1 MANGEIA
8 KAKIETTAMM
18 CKSFY
23 TDFMPMIQQ
32 IKSNV
37 ESLKITEQ
45 NTDALNN
52 IYEQLERA
60 ESLLK
65 QLSKLSNRDSNAN
78 KTKAIL
84 EAIKDGSLKHQPK
97 EKGQYLIKVD
107 KDYIYVLSET
117 EGKIDLL
124 DNNWNKVKE
133 IDIEELEGIK

>member
-1 MANGEIA
+1 MANYEIA
-8 KAKIETTAMM
+8 KAKIEATAMM

-52 IYEQLERA
+52 ICKQLERA

-65 QLSKLSNRDSNAN
+65 QLSKLSNRNSNAN

-84 EAIKDGSLKHQPK
+84 DVIKDGSLKHQPK

-107 KDYIYVLSET
+107 EDYIYVLSET

-124 DNNWNKVKE
+124 DNKWVKVKE
-133 IDIEELEGIK
+133 IDIEELEV

>member
-1 MANGEIA
+1 MIDDAIS
-8 KAKIETTAMM
+8 KAKIETAAMM

-52 IYEQLERA
+52 ICEQIEIA

-65 QLSKLSNRDSNAN
+65 QLAKLSNRDSNTN
-78 KTKAIL
+78 KTKVIL

-133 IDIEELEGIK
+133 IDIEELEA

>member
-1 MANGEIA
+1 MANDEIA

-45 NTDALNN
+45 NTDVLNN

-124 DNNWNKVKE
+124 DNNWVKVKE
-133 IDIEELEGIK
+133 IDIEELEA

>member
-1 MANGEIA
+1 MANDEIV
-8 KAKIETTAMM
+8 KAKIEAIGMM

-52 IYEQLERA
+52 ICEQLERA

-78 KTKAIL
+78 KTKAVL

-107 KDYIYVLSET
+107 EDYIYVLSET

-124 DNNWNKVKE
+124 DNNLVKVKE
-133 IDIEELEGIK
+133 IDIEELEV

>member
-1 MANGEIA
+1 MANDEIV
-8 KAKIETTAMM
+8 KAKIEATSMM

-52 IYEQLERA
+52 ICEQLERA

-65 QLSKLSNRDSNAN
+65 QLAKLSNRDSNTN

-84 EAIKDGSLKHQPK
+84 DAIKDGSLKHQPK

-107 KDYIYVLSET
+107 EDYIYVLSET

-124 DNNWNKVKE
+124 DNNWNKVKK
-133 IDIEELEGIK
+133 IDIEELES

>member
-133 IDIEELEGIK
+133 IDIEELEA

>member
-1 MANGEIA
+1 MANDEIA

-52 IYEQLERA
+52 ICEQLERA
-60 ESLLK
+60 ENLLK
-65 QLSKLSNRDSNAN
+65 QLSKLSNRDSNASQ
-78 KTKAIL
+78 TKVIL

-107 KDYIYVLSET
+107 EDYIYVLSET

-124 DNNWNKVKE
+124 DNNWVKVKE
-133 IDIEELEGIK
+133 IDIEELEA

>member
-1 MANGEIA
+1 MANDEIA
-8 KAKIETTAMM
+8 KAKIEATGMM

-52 IYEQLERA
+52 ICEQLERA

-65 QLSKLSNRDSNAN
+65 QLSKLSNRNSNAN

-84 EAIKDGSLKHQPK
+84 DAIKDGSLKHQPK

-107 KDYIYVLSET
+107 EDYIYVLSET

-124 DNNWNKVKE
+124 DNKWVKVKE
-133 IDIEELEGIK
+133 IDIEELEV

>member
-1 MANGEIA
+1 MANDEIA

-37 ESLKITEQ
+37 ESIKITEQ

-52 IYEQLERA
+52 ICEQLERA

-78 KTKAIL
+78 KTEAIL
-84 EAIKDGSLKHQPK
+84 AAIKDGSLKHQPK

-107 KDYIYVLSET
+107 KDYIYVLSKT

-124 DNNWNKVKE
+124 DNNWVKVKE
-133 IDIEELEGIK
+133 IAIEELEE

>member
-1 MANGEIA
+1 MANDEIA

-52 IYEQLERA
+52 ICEQLERA

-65 QLSKLSNRDSNAN
+65 QLSKLSNRDSNASQ
-78 KTKAIL
+78 TKAIL

-107 KDYIYVLSET
+107 EDYIYVLSET

-124 DNNWNKVKE
+124 DNNWVKVKE
-133 IDIEELEGIK
+133 IDIEELEA

>member
-1 MANGEIA
+1 MANDEIA
-8 KAKIETTAMM
+8 KAKIEATAMM

-32 IKSNV
+32 IKSNI

-52 IYEQLERA
+52 ICEQLERA

-107 KDYIYVLSET
+107 EDYIYVLSET

-124 DNNWNKVKE
+124 DNNWNKIKE
-133 IDIEELEGIK
+133 IDIEELEA

>member
-1 MANGEIA
+1 MANDAIS
-8 KAKIETTAMM
+8 KAKIEATAMM

-52 IYEQLERA
+52 ICEQLERA

-84 EAIKDGSLKHQPK
+84 
-97 EKGQYLIKVD
+97 
-107 KDYIYVLSET
+107 
-117 EGKIDLL
+117 
-124 DNNWNKVKE
+124 
-133 IDIEELEGIK
+133 

>member
-1 MANGEIA
+1 MANDEIA
-8 KAKIETTAMM
+8 KAKIEATAMM

-52 IYEQLERA
+52 ICEQLERA

-65 QLSKLSNRDSNAN
+65 QLAKLSNRDSNTN

-84 EAIKDGSLKHQPK
+84 DAIKDGSLKHQPK

-107 KDYIYVLSET
+107 EDYIYVLSET

-133 IDIEELEGIK
+133 IDIEELEA

>member
-1 MANGEIA
+1 MANDEIV
-8 KAKIETTAMM
+8 KAKIEATSMM

-52 IYEQLERA
+52 ICEQLERA

-65 QLSKLSNRDSNAN
+65 QLAKLSNRDSNKN

-84 EAIKDGSLKHQPK
+84 DAIKDGSLKHQPK

-107 KDYIYVLSET
+107 EDYIYVLSET

-133 IDIEELEGIK
+133 IDIEELES

>member
-1 MANGEIA
+1 MANDEIA
-8 KAKIETTAMM
+8 KAKIEATAMM

-52 IYEQLERA
+52 ICEQLERA

-78 KTKAIL
+78 KTKAVL

-107 KDYIYVLSET
+107 EDYIYVLSET

-124 DNNWNKVKE
+124 DNNWNKVKK
-133 IDIEELEGIK
+133 IDIEELES

>member
-1 MANGEIA
+1 MANDEIA

-52 IYEQLERA
+52 ICEQLERA

-65 QLSKLSNRDSNAN
+65 QLSKLSNRNSNAN

-84 EAIKDGSLKHQPK
+84 DAIKDGSLKHQPK

-107 KDYIYVLSET
+107 EDYIYVLSET

-124 DNNWNKVKE
+124 DNKWVKVKE
-133 IDIEELEGIK
+133 IDIEELEV

>member
-1 MANGEIA
+1 MANDEIA
-8 KAKIETTAMM
+8 KAKIEATAMM

-52 IYEQLERA
+52 ICEQLERA

-107 KDYIYVLSET
+107 EDYIYVLSET

-124 DNNWNKVKE
+124 DNNWNKIKE
-133 IDIEELEGIK
+133 IDIEELEA

>member
-1 MANGEIA
+1 MANDEIA

-45 NTDALNN
+45 NTDTLNN
-52 IYEQLERA
+52 ICEQLERA

-65 QLSKLSNRDSNAN
+65 QLSKLSNRDFNTN
-78 KTKAIL
+78 KTKVIL
-84 EAIKDGSLKHQPK
+84 EAIKDGLLKYQPK

-124 DNNWNKVKE
+124 DNNWNKIKE
-133 IDIEELEGIK
+133 IDIEELEA

>member
-1 MANGEIA
+1 MANDEIA
-8 KAKIETTAMM
+8 KAKIEATAMM

-52 IYEQLERA
+52 ICEQLERA

-65 QLSKLSNRDSNAN
+65 QLSKLSNRNSNAN

-84 EAIKDGSLKHQPK
+84 DAVKDGSLKHQPK
-97 EKGQYLIKVD
+97 EKVQYLIKVD
-107 KDYIYVLSET
+107 EDYIYVLSET

-124 DNNWNKVKE
+124 DNNLVKVKE
-133 IDIEELEGIK
+133 IDIEELDA

>member
-1 MANGEIA
+1 MANDEIA
-8 KAKIETTAMM
+8 KAKIEATAMM

-32 IKSNV
+32 IKSNI

-52 IYEQLERA
+52 ICEQLERA

-65 QLSKLSNRDSNAN
+65 QLAKLSNRDSNTN

-84 EAIKDGSLKHQPK
+84 DAIKDGSLKHQPK

-107 KDYIYVLSET
+107 EDYIYVLSET

-124 DNNWNKVKE
+124 DNNWNKIKE
-133 IDIEELEGIK
+133 IDIEELEA

>member
-1 MANGEIA
+1 MANDEIA

-23 TDFMPMIQQ
+23 TDFMPMMQQ

-52 IYEQLERA
+52 ICEQLERA

-65 QLSKLSNRDSNAN
+65 QLSKLSNRNSNAN
-78 KTKAIL
+78 KTKVIL
-84 EAIKDGSLKHQPK
+84 DAIKDGSLKHQPK

-107 KDYIYVLSET
+107 EDYIYVLSET

-124 DNNWNKVKE
+124 DNKWVKVKE
-133 IDIEELEGIK
+133 IDIEELEV

>member
-65 QLSKLSNRDSNAN
+65 QLSKLSDRDSNAN

-107 KDYIYVLSET
+107 EDYIYVLSET

-133 IDIEELEGIK
+133 IDIEELEA

>member
-1 MANGEIA
+1 MANDEIV
-8 KAKIETTAMM
+8 KAKIEAIGMM

-52 IYEQLERA
+52 ICEQLERA
-60 ESLLK
+60 DSLLK
-65 QLSKLSNRDSNAN
+65 QLSKLSNRNSNAN

-97 EKGQYLIKVD
+97 EKGQYRIKVD
-107 KDYIYVLSET
+107 EDCIYVLSET

-124 DNNWNKVKE
+124 DNNLVKVKE
-133 IDIEELEGIK
+133 IDIEELEA

>member
-1 MANGEIA
+1 MANDEIA
-8 KAKIETTAMM
+8 KAKIEATAMM

-52 IYEQLERA
+52 ICEQLEIA

-65 QLSKLSNRDSNAN
+65 QLAKLSNRDSNTS

-84 EAIKDGSLKHQPK
+84 DAIKDGSLKHQPK

-107 KDYIYVLSET
+107 KDYIYVLSDT
-117 EGKIDLL
+117 KGKIDLY
-124 DNNWNKVKE
+124 DRKAVKIKE
-133 IDIEELEGIK
+133 INEDELK

>member
-1 MANGEIA
+1 MANDEIA
-8 KAKIETTAMM
+8 KAKIEATAMM

-52 IYEQLERA
+52 ICEQLERA

-65 QLSKLSNRDSNAN
+65 QLAKLSNRDSNTN

-84 EAIKDGSLKHQPK
+84 DAIKDGSLKHHPK

-124 DNNWNKVKE
+124 DNNWNKIKE
-133 IDIEELEGIK
+133 IDIEELEA

>member
-1 MANGEIA
+1 MANDEIV
-8 KAKIETTAMM
+8 KAKIEATGMM

-52 IYEQLERA
+52 ICEQLERA

-65 QLSKLSNRDSNAN
+65 QLSKLSNRNSNAN

-84 EAIKDGSLKHQPK
+84 DAIKDGSLKHQPK

-107 KDYIYVLSET
+107 EDYIYVLSET

-124 DNNWNKVKE
+124 DNNLVKVKE
-133 IDIEELEGIK
+133 IDIEELDA

>member
-1 MANGEIA
+1 MANDEIA

-52 IYEQLERA
+52 ICEQLDRA

-65 QLSKLSNRDSNAN
+65 QLSKLSNRDSNASQ
-78 KTKAIL
+78 TKAIL

-97 EKGQYLIKVD
+97 EKGKYLIKVD
-107 KDYIYVLSET
+107 EDYIYVLSET

-124 DNNWNKVKE
+124 DNNWVKVKE
-133 IDIEELEGIK
+133 IDIEELEA

>member
-1 MANGEIA
+1 MANDEIA
-8 KAKIETTAMM
+8 KAKIEATAMM

-37 ESLKITEQ
+37 ESIKITEQ

-52 IYEQLERA
+52 ICEQFERA

-65 QLSKLSNRDSNAN
+65 QLSKLSNRDSNTSQ
-78 KTKAIL
+78 TKAIL
-84 EAIKDGSLKHQPK
+84 DAIKDGSLKHQPK

-107 KDYIYVLSET
+107 EDYIYVLSQT
-117 EGKIDLL
+117 AGKIDLL

-133 IDIEELEGIK
+133 IDIEELEV

>member
-1 MANGEIA
+1 MANDEIA
-8 KAKIETTAMM
+8 KAKIEATAMM

-32 IKSNV
+32 IKSDV

-45 NTDALNN
+45 NTDTLNN
-52 IYEQLERA
+52 ICEQLERA

-65 QLSKLSNRDSNAN
+65 QLAKLSNRDSNTN

-84 EAIKDGSLKHQPK
+84 DAIKDGSLKHQPK
-97 EKGQYLIKVD
+97 EKGQYVIKVD
-107 KDYIYVLSET
+107 EDYIYVLSET

-124 DNNWNKVKE
+124 DNNWNKIKE
-133 IDIEELEGIK
+133 IDIEELEA

>member
-1 MANGEIA
+1 MANYEIA
-8 KAKIETTAMM
+8 KAKIEATAMM

-52 IYEQLERA
+52 ICEQLERA

-65 QLSKLSNRDSNAN
+65 QLSKLSNRNSNAN

-84 EAIKDGSLKHQPK
+84 DAIKDGSLKHQPK

-107 KDYIYVLSET
+107 EDYIYVLSET

-124 DNNWNKVKE
+124 DNNWVKVKE
-133 IDIEELEGIK
+133 IDIEELEA

>member
-1 MANGEIA
+1 MANDAIS
-8 KAKIETTAMM
+8 KAKIEATAMM

-52 IYEQLERA
+52 ICEQLERA

-107 KDYIYVLSET
+107 EDYIYVLSET

-133 IDIEELEGIK
+133 IDIEELEA

>member
-1 MANGEIA
+1 MANDEIA
-8 KAKIETTAMM
+8 KAKIEATAMM

-52 IYEQLERA
+52 ICEQLERA

-65 QLSKLSNRDSNAN
+65 QLAKLSNRDSNTN

-84 EAIKDGSLKHQPK
+84 DAIKDGSLKHQPK

-107 KDYIYVLSET
+107 EDYIYVLSET

-124 DNNWNKVKE
+124 DNNWNKIKE
-133 IDIEELEGIK
+133 IDIEELEA

>member
-1 MANGEIA
+1 MANDEIA

-37 ESLKITEQ
+37 EFLKITEQ

-52 IYEQLERA
+52 ICEQFERA

-65 QLSKLSNRDSNAN
+65 QLSKLSNRNSNAN

-84 EAIKDGSLKHQPK
+84 DAIKDGSLKHQPK

-107 KDYIYVLSET
+107 EDYIYVLSET

-124 DNNWNKVKE
+124 DNKWVKVKE
-133 IDIEELEGIK
+133 IDIEELEV